1 MNKKTTW
8 FIVITQTI
16 MVLWSVIS
24 SLTHAGTTSVYII
37 TLGSFVVYVAY
48 ALYTQNMVLQ
58 KLLLFGFVAGVLELL
73 ADHYSV
79 TTIGTLVYPP
89 GESMI
94 WTSPSYMP
102 ISWTIA
108 LTQLGYYAL
117 LLTRWKGIWVAA
129 IVISLSGGLYIPLY
143 EHLAKSANWW
153 YYKDC
158 SMIFSAP
165 YYIIIC
171 EALLSAA
178 LPFLVQWTQ
187 SKKLAFAIVPG
198 IIQGL
203 WILLSA
209 IIAYNIAP

>member
-8 FIVITQTI
+8 FIVISQAI

-24 SLTHAGTTSVYII
+24 SITHAGTSSVYII

-48 ALYTQNMVLQ
+48 ALITKNILLQ
-58 KLLLFGFVAGVLELL
+58 KLLLFGFVAGVLELF

-79 TTIGTLVYPP
+79 SVINTLIYPT

-117 LLTRWKGIWVAA
+117 LLTRWKGIWVAVV
-129 IVISLSGGLYIPLY
+129 VISLSGGLYIPLY
-143 EHLAKSANWW
+143 EHLAKNANWW
-153 YYKDC
+153 YYENC
-158 SMIFSAP
+158 SMIYSAP
-165 YYIIIC
+165 YYIITC

-178 LPFLVQWTQ
+178 LPFLIQWTQ
-187 SKKLAFAIVPG
+187 SKKLVFAVIPG
-198 IIQGL
+198 AIQGL